1 LTVSPKSAEGNVIS
15 ALSPKSLYAYKYY
28 KNKTREKQDNL
39 KKVKCRL
46 DPFTHGIGSD
56 MKTDRIISSVLGL
69 ALGDA
74 FGAPYEGGVI
84 ERTAWALVG
93 KRNGKRRWTDDTQMT
108 IDVIESLVACGRIDQ
123 DDLARRFAKSYRWS
137 RGYGPSAAKV
147 LKRIRRGQP
156 WEAASC
162 SVYRN
167 GSFGNGGAMRA
178 PAVGLFFSADNEN
191 ELVKAAST
199 SAAVTHAHPL
209 GREGAVLIAL
219 ATALAYND
227 TSSPEIIGRL
237 CQRAESSQFLS
248 RLHTA
253 NAWLQEGSNIAP
265 RKVATELGNGIAA
278 AESCVTAVYMAL
290 TFRNSSFNELLE
302 FAIKIGGDVDTI
314 ASMAC
319 AIWGAVRGLD
329 ALPLTRSKQL
339 EQCDRLHAVARS
351 LAEAASHRPTGRST

>member
-1 LTVSPKSAEGNVIS
+1 LDE
-15 ALSPKSLYAYKYY
+15 
-28 KNKTREKQDNL
+28 DNL
-39 KKVKCRL
+39 
-46 DPFTHGIGSD
+46 GIGSD

-74 FGAPYEGGVI
+74 FGAPYEGGVL
-84 ERTAWALVG
+84 ERAAWALVG

-108 IDVIESLVACGRIDQ
+108 IDVIESLVACGRVDQ
-123 DDLARRFAKSYRWS
+123 DDLAHRFATSYRWS
-137 RGYGPSAAKV
+137 RGYGPGAAKV
-147 LKRIRRGQP
+147 LKRIRRGLP
-156 WEAASC
+156 WEAASS
-162 SVYRN
+162 SVFHD

-178 PAVGLFFSADNEN
+178 PAVGLFFSADSED
-191 ELVKAAST
+191 ELVEAAST
-199 SAAVTHAHPL
+199 SAAVTHAHPF

-237 CQRAESSQFLS
+237 CQRAESPQFSS

-253 NAWLQEGSNIAP
+253 SAWLQAGSNIAP
-265 RKVATELGNGIAA
+265 RKVAAELGNGIAA

-290 TFRNSSFNELLE
+290 AFRNSSFDELLE
-302 FAIKIGGDVDTI
+302 FAIRLRGDVDTI

-329 ALPLTRSKQL
+329 ALPQTRLEQL

-351 LAEAASHRPTGRST
+351 LAEAASNRPTGKFT